1 MFNWTTT
8 TIINSL
14 EDATTGDKLVKVWK
28 NAENGSGFSGSYPV
42 IKIKRD
48 HTFETRYITNIY
60 KAVAKDPV
68 KCKATLDFTK
78 IVTKLKAL
86 VDAGSISPQI
96 YGRLAFYIALEGSEE
111 SIYANDM
118 YQKGKPFSI
127 GFGPVTIT
135 KDSVVED
142 AAKAIV
148 KNLVKNATNAIY
160 GKRLFKL
167 TAYGETSVV
176 LEGTSEFQRFNFIN
190 VAVDDSSE
198 EVLVSDYNFFFENED
213 SGISG
218 IELNERGQNGFGTYL
233 YMIRNLQLPTVHNTR
248 WLHLRE
254 DEKPVVGAKYT
265 QYIVNYCAPS
275 MANPGLTV
283 VGQHNMSATTHVFW
297 VNENV
302 ADQFE
307 AFLVDAGINPEAVAL
322 AKGNK
327 VKEDAKVGTEF
338 SVNHEQT
345 IEHTK
350 SKKAAGSASDRV

>member
-1 MFNWTTT
+1 
-8 TIINSL
+8 
-14 EDATTGDKLVKVWK
+14 
-28 NAENGSGFSGSYPV
+28 
-42 IKIKRD
+42 
-48 HTFETRYITNIY
+48 
-60 KAVAKDPV
+60 
-68 KCKATLDFTK
+68 
-78 IVTKLKAL
+78 
-86 VDAGSISPQI
+86 
-96 YGRLAFYIALEGSEE
+96 
-111 SIYANDM
+111 M

-135 KDSVVED
+135 KDSIVED

-213 SGISG
+213 SGVSG
-218 IELNERGQNGFGTYL
+218 IKLDERGQNGFGTYL

-297 VNENV
+297 VNEAIV
-302 ADQFE
+302 ADFE
-307 AFLVDAGINPEAVAL
+307 KFLTAAGITPETVAL
-322 AKGNK
+322 AEGNK
-327 VKEDAKVGTEF
+327 VKDNTKAGTEF
-338 SVNHEQT
+338 PVNHEQT
-345 IEHTK
+345 VEHTK

>member
-14 EDATTGDKLVKVWK
+14 KDATTGDDLVKVWSK
-28 NAENGSGFSGSYPV
+28 AENGSGFSGSYPV

-78 IVTKLKAL
+78 IVAKLKAL

-135 KDSVVED
+135 KDSDE
-142 AAKAIV
+142 AALTKAAQAIV
-148 KNLVKNATNAIY
+148 KNLVKNATNSIY
-160 GKRLFKL
+160 GKRLFEL
-167 TAYGETSVV
+167 TVSSEADTSVV

-190 VAVDDSSE
+190 VAVDDTSE

-213 SGISG
+213 SSTSG
-218 IELNERGQNGFGTYL
+218 ITLNKRGENSFGTYL
-233 YMIRNLQLPTVHNTR
+233 YMIKNLQLPTVHNTK
-248 WLHLRE
+248 WLRLKE

-302 ADQFE
+302 ANKFE
-307 AFLVDAGINPEAVAL
+307 EFLTEAGITPEVA
-322 AKGNK
+322 AAK
-327 VKEDAKVGTEF
+327 VKGKAGTEF

-345 IEHTK
+345 VEHTK

>member
-14 EDATTGDKLVKVWK
+14 KDATTGDDLVKVWSK
-28 NAENGSGFSGSYPV
+28 AENGSGFSGSYPV

-48 HTFETRYITNIY
+48 YTFETRYITNVY

-68 KCKATLDFTK
+68 KCKATIDFTK
-78 IVTKLKAL
+78 IVAKLKAL

-135 KDSVVED
+135 KDSDE
-142 AAKAIV
+142 AALTKAAQAIV
-148 KNLVKNATNAIY
+148 KNLVKNATNSIY
-160 GKRLFKL
+160 GKRLFEL
-167 TAYGETSVV
+167 TVSSAADTSVV

-190 VAVDDSSE
+190 VAVDDISE

-213 SGISG
+213 SGTSG
-218 IELNERGQNGFGTYL
+218 ITLNERGENSFGTYL
-233 YMIRNLQLPTVHNTR
+233 YMIKNLQLPTVHNTK
-248 WLHLRE
+248 WLRLKE

-297 VNENV
+297 VNEAIV
-302 ADQFE
+302 ADFE
-307 AFLVDAGINPEAVAL
+307 KFLTAASITPEVA
-322 AKGNK
+322 AAK
-327 VKEDAKVGTEF
+327 VKDKAGTEF

-345 IEHTK
+345 VEHTK
-350 SKKAAGSASDRV
+350 SKKAAGGAAEKV